1 MGYRVMVVED
11 EAVVAVGI
19 RSMVQ
24 AAGHEVIGVAHSGEE
39 ALEMLRE
46 IQPEIALVD
55 IRLPGIDGIET
66 TKRMVQESGIAV
78 IILTA
83 FADSEFIDGAAN
95 AGAFTYLLK
104 PADSEVLRANIE
116 MAVSRAAEFAVLR
129 KEAEDTRGAL
139 ETRKLAER
147 AKHIIM
153 QRLSLDEETAFSH
166 IRQKCRNQN
175 KTMRQAAE
183 EIIIADQEFMTS
195 VEKDPPKKDNIA
207 SGI

>member
-1 MGYRVMVVED
+1 MGYGVMVVED

-24 AAGHEVIGVAHSGEE
+24 AAGHEVVGVAHSGEE

-46 IQPEIALVD
+46 TQPQIALVD
-55 IRLPGIDGIET
+55 VRLPGIDGIET
-66 TKRMVQESGIAV
+66 TRRMVQECGLIV
-78 IILTA
+78 IMLTA
-83 FADSEFIDGAAN
+83 FADPEFIEGAAN

-104 PADSEVLRANIE
+104 PADPEMLKANFE
-116 MAVSRAAEFAVLR
+116 MAMSRAADFNNLR
-129 KEAEDTRGAL
+129 QEADDVRNAL

-153 QRLSLDEETAFSH
+153 QRLSMNEETAFSH
-166 IRQKCRNQN
+166 LRQKCRNQN

-183 EIIIADQEFMTS
+183 EIILADQAFLNS
-195 VEKDPPKKDNIA
+195 VEKDPPKKDHIA
-207 SGI
+207 CEN